1 MRQVARIV
9 RVAADLAVAGGAAP
23 RGCRTAQG
31 APPETFTTES
41 QLLRGIQP
49 ETKQKQSELD

>member
-9 RVAADLAVAGGAAP
+9 RVAADVALAGGADP

-31 APPETFTTES
+31 AAPETLTTES
-41 QLLRGIQP
+41 QLL
-49 ETKQKQSELD
+49 

>member
-9 RVAADLAVAGGAAP
+9 RVAVAVAGGADP
-23 RGCRTAQG
+23 RGCRTTQG
-31 APPETFTTES
+31 AAPETLTTES

>member
-9 RVAADLAVAGGAAP
+9 RVAADVALAVAEGADP

-31 APPETFTTES
+31 AAPETLTTES
-41 QLLRGIQP
+41 QLI
-49 ETKQKQSELD
+49 